1 MSGSLAGSKHPG
13 IGGWLGEQ
21 DQLTFDQAEQYTDLY
36 PLVLPYTRQ
45 VLELGASGLLIL
57 VGIFST

>member
-21 DQLTFDQAEQYTDLY
+21 DQLTFDLAEQCTDLY

-45 VLELGASGLLIL
+45 VFLVLELRI
-57 VGIFST
+57 IDPC